1 MKQKLMK
8 IFLFLLIEISSIARI
23 TSVSAAATSGD
34 IITGKVVAGGP
45 FYVMHDKKN
54 GHRMWLTEKFLIR
67 SSDGAYV
74 YCVQPYVTIK
84 QDNTYN
90 VTTEDYASVLGIS
103 QDTWSV
109 ISKIAYYGYQYK
121 DATHDHSAEKWYAA
135 AQMLI
140 WNKVNPSI
148 DSFFTDTL
156 KGTRNDNILKAEQ
169 NEIMDLV
176 NNHNVKPSF
185 NNIPEQMV
193 IGESITI
200 TDTKGVLS
208 NFEVTDVKGATIT
221 KNGNDLTI
229 TATEVGNMSFKLVKL
244 GNRYGEP
251 VRLYYASDSQNVI
264 RRGNVDPVTLSNSIK
279 VIGGKVSIQKT
290 DADTYEFI
298 PQGEATLGGAKYGI
312 YKEDG
317 TRVGEITTNEEGK
330 ATSDYLPSLG
340 TFYLLEE
347 KASTGYQLDKNK
359 YEFFITQNDLNPEVQ
374 VFEKVIERKF
384 DFTKVYATDKTAIMT
399 PEVGIKFG
407 AYNNKNELVGVYTT
421 DEQGNFEVKLPYGTY
436 TVKQLTTT
444 TGHEKMND
452 FNIEVK
458 EVGNTIK
465 KTISN
470 AEITAKLRVV
480 KIDSETKEVIKRSGI
495 KFKIID
501 TKTNKEV
508 CQTITYPTSQTI
520 CTFET
525 NNNGEFITA
534 YPLNTGTYKLQE
546 IDQVIDGYLWNSESL
561 DFTIDEN
568 SKLRDD
574 SEYGII
580 FDTNFENKP
589 VKGEVKIEKVGEVVT
604 LTEEGYT
611 FTKESLSGITFGLYQ
626 NNKEIATGK
635 TDKDGNLIFND
646 LKLGKYC
653 IKEIKTLDGYILN
666 DKQICFELK
675 YKDQYTPV
683 ITYKTLVENKLKT
696 SKLEITKQDIS
707 TEESLPNTTIE
718 IYTNKDELVY
728 SGKTNEEGKI
738 IIERLPIGKYYFVET
753 EAPEGYLINEEKM
766 YFEVTGEEI
775 VKSTIKDKKI
785 TGTLE
790 FTKTDFSESVT
801 LPNTTIEIYND
812 KDELIFT
819 GKTNENGMIVIE
831 ELEYGKYYILEKEAP
846 KGYTLNTEKMY
857 FEIKENG
864 EVVKCNMKDEEI
876 IEVPNTEANEFP
888 FLELGSLVL
897 CIVGFG
903 VLIYANKKKK

>member
-1 MKQKLMK
+1 MKKKLMK
-8 IFLFLLIEISSIARI
+8 IFLFLLIGISSIARI
-23 TSVSAAATSGD
+23 TNVSAAATSGD

-45 FYVMHDKKN
+45 FYVVHNKGN

-67 SSDGAYV
+67 SSDGAFV
-74 YCVQPYVTIK
+74 YCVQPYVSIK
-84 QDNTYN
+84 QDNTYS
-90 VTTEDYASVLGIS
+90 VTTEDYASVMGIS
-103 QDTWSV
+103 QNTWSI

-121 DATHDHSAEKWYAA
+121 DSTHDHSAEKWYAA

-140 WNKVNPSI
+140 WNYVNPSI
-148 DSFFTDTL
+148 DSYFTNTL
-156 KGTRNDNILKAEQ
+156 DGTRNDNILKAEQ

-185 NNIPEQMV
+185 DNIPNQMV
-193 IGESITI
+193 IGETITL
-200 TDTKGVLS
+200 TDTKEVLS
-208 NFEVTDVKGATIT
+208 NYDVTDVKGATIT
-221 KNGNDLTI
+221 KNGNTLSI

-264 RRGNVDPVTLSNSIK
+264 RRGNIDPIILNNSIN
-279 VIGGKVSIQKT
+279 VIGGTVSIQKT
-290 DADTYEFI
+290 DADTYEFT
-298 PQGEATLGGAKYGI
+298 PQGEATLKGAKYGI

-317 TRVGEITTNEEGK
+317 TRVGEITTDEEGK
-330 ATSDYLPSLG
+330 AKSDYLPSLG
-340 TFYLLEE
+340 AFYLLEE
-347 KASTGYQLDKNK
+347 KASTGYQIDKNK
-359 YEFFITQNDLNPEVQ
+359 YYFYITLNDLNPNVQ

-407 AYNNKNELVGVYTT
+407 IYNNKNELVGEYTT

-444 TGHEKMND
+444 SGHEKMND

-465 KTISN
+465 RTISN

-525 NNNGEFITA
+525 NSNGEFITA

-561 DFTIDEN
+561 EFTIDEN

-589 VKGEVKIEKVGEVVT
+589 VKGEVKIEKVGEVAT

-611 FTKESLSGITFGLYQ
+611 FTKESLSGITFGLY
-626 NNKEIATGK
+626 
-635 TDKDGNLIFND
+635 
-646 LKLGKYC
+646 
-653 IKEIKTLDGYILN
+653 
-666 DKQICFELK
+666 
-675 YKDQYTPV
+675 
-683 ITYKTLVENKLKT
+683 
-696 SKLEITKQDIS
+696 
-707 TEESLPNTTIE
+707 
-718 IYTNKDELVY
+718 
-728 SGKTNEEGKI
+728 
-738 IIERLPIGKYYFVET
+738 
-753 EAPEGYLINEEKM
+753 
-766 YFEVTGEEI
+766 
-775 VKSTIKDKKI
+775 
-785 TGTLE
+785 
-790 FTKTDFSESVT
+790 
-801 LPNTTIEIYND
+801 
-812 KDELIFT
+812 
-819 GKTNENGMIVIE
+819 
-831 ELEYGKYYILEKEAP
+831 
-846 KGYTLNTEKMY
+846 
-857 FEIKENG
+857 
-864 EVVKCNMKDEEI
+864 
-876 IEVPNTEANEFP
+876 
-888 FLELGSLVL
+888 
-897 CIVGFG
+897 
-903 VLIYANKKKK
+903 